1 MPLPSGMP
9 SPELGADP
17 LLTANAINDAIN
29 ANIAL
34 IIFIILPFCELNF
47 DLVVVSK
54 ATKADMSLLQPLVRL
69 TRH

>member
-29 ANIAL
+29 ANIVL
-34 IIFIILPFCELNF
+34 IIFIILPFCELDF
-47 DLVVVSK
+47 GLYI
-54 ATKADMSLLQPLVRL
+54 AT
-69 TRH
+69 

>member
-1 MPLPSGMP
+1 MP

-29 ANIAL
+29 ANIVL
-34 IIFIILPFCELNF
+34 IIFIILPFCELDF
-47 DLVVVSK
+47 GLVVVSK